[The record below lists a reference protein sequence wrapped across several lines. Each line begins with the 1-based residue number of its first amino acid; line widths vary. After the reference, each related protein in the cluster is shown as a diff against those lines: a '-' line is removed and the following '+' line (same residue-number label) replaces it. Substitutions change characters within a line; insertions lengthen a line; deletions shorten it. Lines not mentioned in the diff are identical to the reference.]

1 MCSNHSYKF
10 TFFCIFDT
18 LRVYGAAGGLIIN
31 ISVLHCAFRLI
42 LHYVRFIASVFGL
55 ILWFCLKVVSSTGC
69 TCTVPCY
76 IARVV
81 LCSRIDSKV
90 VLVTLGVFM
99 TAWGGILC
107 ECEIDLSSI
116 SEDRM
121 FHTQRQNWLSERR
134 VLRTCLCSDEP
145 GACAQRPKF
154 LNSPRTELLNTGSQY

>member
-1 MCSNHSYKF
+1 M
-10 TFFCIFDT
+10 
-18 LRVYGAAGGLIIN
+18 
-31 ISVLHCAFRLI
+31 
-42 LHYVRFIASVFGL
+42 
-55 ILWFCLKVVSSTGC
+55 
-69 TCTVPCY
+69 VPCY

-90 VLVTLGVFM
+90 VVVTLGVFM

-107 ECEIDLSSI
+107 EYEIDLSSI

-145 GACAQRPKF
+145 GACAQRPKSSYVALVIHSGAF
-154 LNSPRTELLNTGSQY
+154 